1 MSQFKVTAKSKDF
14 GYAVK
19 LLKKRGGGEYDGGTK
34 VWTVSD
40 STAAALRQ
48 YPEYFTEVAAAG
60 SMFVTDA
67 SGETELAH

>member
-1 MSQFKVTAKSKDF
+1 MIQFKVTAKSKDF

-34 VWTVSD
+34 TWAVNDDV
-40 STAAALRQ
+40 AAALRQ
-48 YPEYFTEVAAAG
+48 YPEYFTEVAAAD
-60 SMFVTDA
+60 SVFVTDA